1 MLCGKKAQEGESKE
15 HMGKS
20 LGEGKGRNA
29 TINLVHQIRRN
40 NVHRGPGKL
49 RFLLLYADTAIS
61 SKGCLWIVW
70 RNLQFP

>member
-1 MLCGKKAQEGESKE
+1 MGCGCGVLLCGKKAQEGESKE

-40 NVHRGPGKL
+40 NVHRRSGEAHVPSFV
-49 RFLLLYADTAIS
+49 R
-61 SKGCLWIVW
+61 
-70 RNLQFP
+70 